1 MKTAIVEGAKVEAK
15 AGAPQKGRCVACGG
29 KVALWN
35 HPRGGYY
42 YRHVSGA
49 GEHCRNRVRQFQPE
63 RLRNQYLVVQGNP
76 ELTLA
81 VRITR
86 VASADALN
94 GDAEALAWLL
104 EHPLPR
110 MTLEELGIDA
120 DVALE
125 WVAAQAR
132 ETAPVMV
139 NNRLGARAPA
149 RQMEWTIIGN

>member
-1 MKTAIVEGAKVEAK
+1 VRTAIVAGVEVEAK
-15 AGAPQKGRCVACGG
+15 AGAPQKGRCAACGG

-42 YRHVSGA
+42 YRHVAGA
-49 GEHCRNRVRQFQPE
+49 GKHCRKRVRPFRPE
-63 RLRNQYLVVQGNP
+63 RLRNQYLLVQGNP

-125 WVAAQAR
+125 WMAARVR
-132 ETAPVMV
+132 ETAPAVA
-139 NNRLGARAPA
+139 NDRLSAQAVVGPLAGAVIA
-149 RQMEWTIIGN
+149 G